1 MVSQLGFSVVT
12 PILLC
17 TYIGYRI
24 DQVFHGYWT
33 VILLLLGV
41 LAGLLSGYRLVQS
54 VILQNERDEQEEKEE
69 QRKKSEKDKKEV
81 VMPKVESRILRK
93 KDE

>member
-1 MVSQLGFSVVT
+1 MVT

-54 VILQNERDEQEEKEE
+54 VILQNEREEKEE

-81 VMPKVESRILRK
+81 VMPKVKSRIWRK

>member
-1 MVSQLGFSVVT
+1 MVT

-81 VMPKVESRILRK
+81 VMPKAKSRILRR

>member
-1 MVSQLGFSVVT
+1 M
-12 PILLC
+12 
-17 TYIGYRI
+17 
-24 DQVFHGYWT
+24 
-33 VILLLLGV
+33 LLGV

-81 VMPKVESRILRK
+81 VMPKVESRILGK

>member
-1 MVSQLGFSVVT
+1 MVT

-81 VMPKVESRILRK
+81 VMPKVKSHILRK

>member
-33 VILLLLGV
+33 V

-81 VMPKVESRILRK
+81 VMPKVKSRILRK

>member
-1 MVSQLGFSVVT
+1 M
-12 PILLC
+12 
-17 TYIGYRI
+17 
-24 DQVFHGYWT
+24 
-33 VILLLLGV
+33 LLGV

-81 VMPKVESRILRK
+81 VMPKAKSRILRK

>member
-1 MVSQLGFSVVT
+1 M
-12 PILLC
+12 
-17 TYIGYRI
+17 
-24 DQVFHGYWT
+24 
-33 VILLLLGV
+33 
-41 LAGLLSGYRLVQS
+41 AGLLSGYRLVQS

-81 VMPKVESRILRK
+81 VMPKAKSRILRK